1 MLCALVTCFVIPE
14 IGVSNSETGPEHAGD
29 AGTLPQPS
37 YCTLPMF
44 HPQSDPSVAPA
55 LGYISNDG
63 HHFSCRNPV
72 VMQQAFHVYVSYV
85 FFITFDSMIWQNI
98 CRRQVRVGFLCQ
110 L

>member
-1 MLCALVTCFVIPE
+1 
-14 IGVSNSETGPEHAGD
+14 
-29 AGTLPQPS
+29 
-37 YCTLPMF
+37 MF

-98 CRRQVRVGFLCQ
+98 CRRQVRVEFLCSIFK
-110 L
+110 LTPL